1 MKRENAGE
9 TPWSSPKFSGL
20 EAKPVRSRASSIEI
34 ISGEANMFPTDV
46 VIVAGARTP
55 MARYTGIFSEVSAIE
70 LGAHAAKAAM
80 HRSGVD
86 PHEIDH
92 AIFGNV
98 MQTSADAIYG
108 ARHVGLK
115 AGLKV
120 ETPAVT
126 VNRLCGSG
134 IEAIVQAGQRLL
146 LGEADIVLAG
156 GMENMTQ
163 APFVIRGAR
172 AGLKL
177 GGGVLEDFLFVGLT
191 DTYCGLP
198 MALTAEK
205 LAEQHGITRK
215 DADAYAL
222 RSQQAADAAA
232 KAGYFKEEITPVEVK
247 QGKKATLASEDD
259 HRRPGTT
266 MENLERLPP
275 SFKKDG
281 IVTAGNASG
290 IVDGAAAVV
299 VTREKTAKERGLKPI
314 GRIVSWAVAGVDPS
328 IMGIGPV
335 PSARKALQL
344 ARLKL
349 EQIDRIEVNEAFAA
363 QYLAVEKELGLPR
376 DKTNVNG
383 GAIALGHPLGASGT
397 RLVITVL
404 HELRRKDLRYGLTT
418 ACIGGGQGI
427 AMVVETLGN

>member
-1 MKRENAGE
+1 
-9 TPWSSPKFSGL
+9 
-20 EAKPVRSRASSIEI
+20 
-34 ISGEANMFPTDV
+34 MFPTDV

-55 MARYTGIFSEVSAIE
+55 MARYTGAFSDISAIE
-70 LGAHAAKAAM
+70 LAAVASKEAIR
-80 HRSGVD
+80 RSGVD
-86 PHEIDH
+86 PGEFDH

-98 MQTSADAIYG
+98 IQTSADALYG

-115 AGLKV
+115 AGLRV

-134 IEAIVQAGQRLL
+134 IEAIAQAAQRLL
-146 LGEADIVLAG
+146 LDEANMVLAG

-163 APFVIRGAR
+163 APFVIRGLR
-172 AGLKL
+172 NGLRL
-177 GGGVLEDFLFVGLT
+177 GGGALEDSLMAGLT

-205 LAEQHGITRK
+205 LAEQYGITRK

-222 RSQQAADAAA
+222 RSQQAAEAAY
-232 KAGYFKEEITPVEVK
+232 KTCRMKEELTPVEVK
-247 QGKKATLASEDD
+247 QGKKTMVMSEDD
-259 HRRPGTT
+259 HRRPETT
-266 MENLERLPP
+266 MEILEKLPP

-299 VTREKTAKERGLKPI
+299 VTRDKTAKERGLNPL
-314 GRIVSWAVAGVDPS
+314 GRIVAWAATGVDPS

-335 PSARKALQL
+335 PSTQKALK
-344 ARLKL
+344 AAGMTL
-349 EQIDRIEVNEAFAA
+349 EQMDRIEVNEAFSA
-363 QYLAVEKELGLPR
+363 QYLAVEKALGLNR

-383 GAIALGHPLGASGT
+383 GAIALGHPLGATGA
-397 RLVITVL
+397 RLVITL
-404 HELRRKDLRYGLTT
+404 LNELRRHGLRYGLAT

-427 AMVVETLGN
+427 AMIVEAIRN

>member
-1 MKRENAGE
+1 
-9 TPWSSPKFSGL
+9 
-20 EAKPVRSRASSIEI
+20 
-34 ISGEANMFPTDV
+34 MFPTDV

-55 MARYTGIFSEVSAIE
+55 MARYTGVFSEVSAID
-70 LGAHAAKAAM
+70 LGAHAAKAAVQ
-80 HRSGVD
+80 RSGVN
-86 PHEIDH
+86 PAEFDH
-92 AIFGNV
+92 VVFGNV
-98 MQTSADAIYG
+98 LQTSVDAIYG

-134 IEAIVQAGQRLL
+134 VEAIAQAAQRLL
-146 LGEADIVLAG
+146 LGEAQMVLAG

-172 AGLKL
+172 TGLKL
-177 GGGVLEDFLFVGLT
+177 GGGTLEDSLFAGLT
-191 DTYCGLP
+191 DSYCGLP

-205 LAEQHGITRK
+205 LAEQAGITRR

-222 RSQQAADAAA
+222 RSQQAADRAT
-232 KAGYFKEEITPVEVK
+232 KAGVFEEEIAPVEVK
-247 QGKKATLASEDD
+247 QGRKSVLVSQDD
-259 HRRPGTT
+259 HRRPETT
-266 MENLERLPP
+266 METLEKLPP

-281 IVTAGNASG
+281 MVTAGNASG

-299 VTREKTAKERGLKPI
+299 VTREKAAKERGLKPL
-314 GRIVSWAVAGVDPS
+314 GRIISWAVAGVDPS

-335 PSARKALQL
+335 PSTRKALQL
-344 ARLKL
+344 AGMKL
-349 EQIDRIEVNEAFAA
+349 EQMDRVEVNEAFAA
-363 QYLAVEKELGLPR
+363 QYLAVEKELGLDR
-376 DKTNVNG
+376 DRTNVNG

-397 RLVITVL
+397 RLVITL
-404 HELRRKDLRYGLTT
+404 LNELRRKGLRYGVAA

-427 AMVVETLGN
+427 AMIVEALGN